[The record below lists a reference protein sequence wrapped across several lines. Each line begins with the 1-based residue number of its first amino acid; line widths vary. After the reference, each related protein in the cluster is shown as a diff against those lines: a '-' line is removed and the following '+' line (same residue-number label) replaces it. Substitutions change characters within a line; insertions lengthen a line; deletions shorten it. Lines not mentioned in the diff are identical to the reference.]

1 MSALSPPVRRL
12 LAVTILVLLVLGAYA
27 GIVAPLQQQFADYDA
42 TIEESARLLERFRR
56 ETLDPA
62 ALERQRRNLESARR
76 GADGLLKGDNEA
88 IAGAFV
94 QHFVTTAVEAEG
106 GTLRSI
112 QVLPVKAESGFR
124 RVTTRA
130 QINVT
135 TPALRDL
142 LHRIEASRPFLF
154 IDSLDVRLGRQRRA
168 RGNDAPEE
176 EVQLLVRMDVYGFL
190 APEKPPALP
199 PGQGS

>member
-1 MSALSPPVRRL
+1 MNALSPPVRRL
-12 LAVTILVLLVLGAYA
+12 LAVTLLILLVFGIYA
-27 GIVAPLQQQFADYDA
+27 GVVAPLQQRFADHDE
-42 TIEESARLLERFRR
+42 TISQSARLLERFRQ

-112 QVLPVKAESGFR
+112 QVLPVKSENGFR
-124 RVTTRA
+124 RIATRA

-154 IDSLDVRLGRQRRA
+154 IDSLDVRLGRQRRS
-168 RGNDAPEE
+168 RDKESQQE
-176 EVQLLVRMDVYGFL
+176 EVQLLVRMDVFGFL